1 MNKSKTAFLDID
13 TQHDFMDPDGALY
26 VPGAEEIVN
35 NLSRLVAYAGE
46 NRIPLLSSAD
56 AHTEGDPEFA
66 GFPAHCVKGSP
77 GQRKIDETLLENTI
91 TVPDRPGA
99 LPDGVRAGAQVIFEK
114 PTFDV
119 FDNPNF
125 IEYIRRERYDEFVI
139 FGVATD
145 YCVRAAA
152 VGLARRGFG
161 VTVVTDAVRAVSP
174 ETGGKALEEMKSLG
188 VKFKTTDE
196 ITG

>member
-1 MNKSKTAFLDID
+1 M
-13 TQHDFMDPDGALY
+13 
-26 VPGAEEIVN
+26 
-35 NLSRLVAYAGE
+35 
-46 NRIPLLSSAD
+46 
-56 AHTEGDPEFA
+56 
-66 GFPAHCVKGSP
+66 
-77 GQRKIDETLLENTI
+77 
-91 TVPDRPGA
+91 
-99 LPDGVRAGAQVIFEK
+99 IFEK

-125 IEYIRRERYDEFVI
+125 IEYIRRERYDEFVV

-152 VGLARRGFG
+152 VGLAKRGFG
-161 VTVVTDAVRAVSP
+161 VIVVTDAVRAVNP

-196 ITG
+196 ITGQGKSPE